1 MNYSS
6 VTRAKIIV
14 WTIVMFIILAGSSV
28 LASWDKDAVI
38 EIEDSQTTTDSE
50 VVTSGSTVSGEVNS

>member
-6 VTRAKIIV
+6 VTRAKIVV

-28 LASWDKDAVI
+28 LASWDKGFDK
-38 EIEDSQTTTDSE
+38 SQIINYKSQNTPLTIS
-50 VVTSGSTVSGEVNS
+50 